1 VRLRELV
8 VSGCSLTTLS
18 ASMLRNLQVM
28 MDKLEVLD
36 MRGNPAVVRAELDW
50 QLQMGDGQECLLD

>member
-1 VRLRELV
+1 M

-28 MDKLEVLD
+28 LDKLEVLD